1 MHHRHRRPRL
11 DPLAWM
17 RTGVVGTALVM
28 AGFVMATT
36 APAQDGLPYSP
47 RIPIPRPA
55 LDFEAPGDALDQGRR
70 NSTSDASAAL
80 LEPDLTG
87 LAAQTATSNVHGQA
101 RAPIP
106 VDIIRKG
113 FAARSTMAGALP
125 ERSVGFK
132 LGADILSVSTRLTA
146 PGADERGRDARI
158 DWRLA
163 RPIANAGP
171 GFIWT
176 ISTGG
181 GSGVLSNPEQSA
193 NLLVG
198 YRHQLF
204 EHLTMTSQLGVG
216 GNYVFA
222 PGDGPHSTLVPEVKL
237 SANLAA
243 LADLPWQASLDI
255 ALARQ
260 MPLVA
265 SDFETRGTAMLRL
278 QYQLK

>member
-1 MHHRHRRPRL
+1 MHHRRRIRL
-11 DPLAWM
+11 DPSSWM
-17 RTGVVGTALVM
+17 HAGIAGAALII
-28 AGFVMATT
+28 AGA
-36 APAQDGLPYSP
+36 ARAQDGLPYSP
-47 RIPIPRPA
+47 RIPIPKPA
-55 LDFEAPGDALDQGRR
+55 LDFEAPGDALGQGKQD
-70 NSTSDASAAL
+70 SASDAKAAL

-87 LAAQTATSNVHGQA
+87 LAAQIAASNAHGQA

-132 LGADILSVSTRLTA
+132 LGADIFSVSTRLTA
-146 PGADERGRDARI
+146 PGGDERGRDARI

-181 GSGVLSNPEQSA
+181 GSGVLGNPEQNA

-204 EHLTMTSQLGVG
+204 EHLTMTSQLSMG

-222 PGDGPHSTLVPEVKL
+222 PGDGPHSSLVPEVKL

-243 LADLPWQASLDI
+243 LADLPWEASLDV

-278 QYQLK
+278 KYTLD

>member
-1 MHHRHRRPRL
+1 
-11 DPLAWM
+11 M
-17 RTGVVGTALVM
+17 RTGLMRAGLIRAALVG
-28 AGFVMATT
+28 AVLVFAASAKAEDSVPFSPRFPIPRAIISVEL
-36 APAQDGLPYSP
+36 ADAEPQAEPQLEAQDG
-47 RIPIPRPA
+47 A
-55 LDFEAPGDALDQGRR
+55 VEAESFLFDA
-70 NSTSDASAAL
+70 
-80 LEPDLTG
+80 DLTKV
-87 LAAQTATSNVHGQA
+87 AVRATASNAHAQA

-113 FAARSTMAGALP
+113 FSARSTMDGSLP

-132 LGADILSVSTRLTA
+132 LGADIFSVSTKLVA
-146 PGADERGRDARI
+146 PPGYEQGRDARI

-176 ISTGG
+176 VSTGG
-181 GSGVLSNPEQSA
+181 RGGVVGNPEQNA

-204 EHLTMTSQLGVG
+204 QHLTLTSQMSMG
-216 GNYVFA
+216 GSYVFA
-222 PGDGPHSTLVPEVKL
+222 PGDGVHSTLVPEVKL
-237 SANLAA
+237 SADLAA
-243 LADLPWQASLDI
+243 LADLPWEASLDV

-265 SDFETRGTAMLRL
+265 SDFETRGTAMLRFKYSL
-278 QYQLK
+278 N

>member
-1 MHHRHRRPRL
+1 MDHRLLNSRAGRSAWPRT
-11 DPLAWM
+11 AVI
-17 RTGVVGTALVM
+17 GVALI
-28 AGFVMATT
+28 AGS
-36 APAQDGLPYSP
+36 PANAQGDLPYSS
-47 RIPIPRPA
+47 RLPIPRPA
-55 LDFEAPGDALDQGRR
+55 LSAEPPDGETTSGTEGSVGDTD
-70 NSTSDASAAL
+70 TL
-80 LEPDLTG
+80 LFAPDLTA
-87 LAAQTATSNVHGQA
+87 LATRVASSNIHGQA
-101 RAPIP
+101 RTPIP

-113 FAARSTMAGALP
+113 FSARSGMAGPLP
-125 ERSVGFK
+125 ERSVGFR
-132 LGADILSVSTRLTA
+132 LGADIFSVSTRLVA
-146 PGADERGRDARI
+146 PPGQEQGRDARI

-163 RPIANAGP
+163 RPIADAGP

-181 GSGVLSNPEQSA
+181 GSGVVGNPEQNA

-204 EHLTMTSQLGVG
+204 EHLTVTSQFSMI
-216 GNYVFA
+216 GNYIFA
-222 PGDGPHSTLVPEVKL
+222 PGEGPRSSVLPEVKL

-243 LADLPWQASLDI
+243 LADLPWEASLDV

-278 QYQLK
+278 KYSLD